1 MNYRCTIFYD
11 YLCPF
16 CNQIMKW
23 LDIIE
28 KSDKVDLS
36 IEWKVL
42 SLEQINQNRGEDFK
56 VWEHPEY
63 PARGILA
70 LAAAKAA
77 LSQGEAFFKKFHRL
91 IFRAYHDQRKD
102 ISKRAVLS
110 ETALEAG
117 LDIEKFERD
126 LDSKEIIQGIGDD
139 YLEAKQSYNLFGV
152 PSFVFENDEAI
163 YVKLESVPK
172 TEEESIKIL
181 EHIFQMGLEMPYLL
195 EMKRP

>member
-16 CNQIMKW
+16 CDQVMKW
-23 LDIIE
+23 LEIIE

-63 PARGILA
+63 PARGIPA
-70 LAAAKAA
+70 LVAAKAA
-77 LSQGEAFFKKFHRL
+77 LRQGEASFKKFHRL
-91 IFRAYHDQRKD
+91 LFKAHHHQGKD
-102 ISKRAVLS
+102 IRKRAVLL

-117 LDIEKFERD
+117 LDIQKFEKD
-126 LDSKEIIQGIGDD
+126 LDLKENIQGIEDD
-139 YLEAKQSYNLFGV
+139 YIEAKQSYNLFGV

-163 YVKLESVPK
+163 YVKLESVPE
-172 TEEESIKIL
+172 TEEESIKML
-181 EHIFQMGLEMPYLL
+181 EHLFQMGLDMPYLL
-195 EMKRP
+195 ELKRP